1 MKRTILILF
10 VLILPVVVIW
20 GQHEEVE
27 SRVYND
33 NIKSVK
39 IHRFEWNL
47 SYPVINLNSNEKLIL
62 QFDLLGND
70 VQTYYYTFIHCD
82 REWNQSDIYPS
93 DYLQGFSENQIID
106 YGMSFN
112 TTTNFIHYSLTFPN
126 EDISFK
132 ASGNYIVKVFPIG
145 DPDNPVL
152 TSRFMISENIVK
164 IDAKSMRS
172 QLAASYSTGQQVE
185 FTVDYPGALIS
196 DPYRTVFAS
205 VLQNGRWDN
214 AKKQL
219 KPNFI
224 GNNKLVFNDISG
236 KLLFDAGHEF
246 RYFDIK
252 SIRYQSEYIRA
263 IAHEMGNYHVYLMP
277 SENRSGSQYF
287 YHKDFNGKY
296 YTAIQEGRD
305 QELESDFVYV
315 YFTLPSVFPVPD
327 ADVYIYGAL
336 SGWSLNNNNRMVY
349 NQETQNYECTML
361 LKQGWYNFIFV
372 VADSSG
378 NLLKDQAFESDH
390 FDTENDYL
398 ILLYL
403 SDPMGRFDRL
413 IGTRITN
420 SLNNQN

>member
-1 MKRTILILF
+1 MKRIILILI
-10 VLILPVVVIW
+10 VLILPLVFVK
-20 GQHEEVE
+20 GQDEEIE
-27 SRVYND
+27 DRVYND

-39 IHRFEWNL
+39 IHRPEWNL
-47 SYPVINLNSNEKLIL
+47 SYPVINLNSDDKMIL

-70 VQTYYYTFIHCD
+70 IETYYYTFIHCD
-82 REWNQSDIYPS
+82 MEWKQSDIYPS
-93 DYLQGFSENQIID
+93 DYLQGFSENQITD
-106 YGMSFN
+106 YSISFN

-126 EDISFK
+126 EDNSFK

-152 TSRFMISENIVK
+152 TSRFMISENIVR
-164 IDAKSMRS
+164 IDAKSMRP
-172 QLAASYSTGQQVE
+172 QLAAGYSTAQQVE
-185 FTVDYPGALIS
+185 FTVDYPATLIS
-196 DPYRTVFAS
+196 DPYRSVYAS

-214 AKKQL
+214 AREQL

-224 GNNKLVFNDISG
+224 GNNNLVFNDISG
-236 KLLFDAGHEF
+236 KLLFNAGHEF

-263 IAHEMGNYHVYLMP
+263 IAHEIGSYHVYLMP
-277 SENRSGSQYF
+277 SESRSGDQYF

-305 QELESDFVYV
+305 HELESDYVYV
-315 YFTLPSVFPVPD
+315 YFTLRSDFPVPN

-336 SGWSLNNNNRMVY
+336 SGWGLNNNNRMTY
-349 NQETQNYECTML
+349 NNETHNYECTML
-361 LKQGWYNFIFV
+361 LKQGWYNYIYV

-378 NLLKDQAFESDH
+378 ELVKEQDFESNH

-403 SDPMGRFDRL
+403 SEPMGRFDRL

-420 SLNNQN
+420 SLNNQD